1 MSTDNNIE
9 LSEIEKMIEIAASSS
24 DYFTQNGSSA
34 NLKDITLND
43 LYTYLRN
50 PYANIEQIRNI
61 SKYMTN
67 KHGVL
72 REVLRA
78 FRSYPTLD
86 HMLSWSD
93 YSDEVK
99 IKKYEKKVNDFIK
112 NVNIKQVARDGLYEV
127 AQLGTVVLCNRNN
140 KYIQFLDLDEVRIN
154 KQKSGKWI
162 VEFDLKTVDNFSNN
176 VKEKVEFI
184 KSLPTEITL
193 KKYNLFKSKGEDYRY
208 IELNNCRVVG
218 IDTYRNY
225 PYGLPY
231 TIGAWNSI
239 LQKEMVDKVERS
251 VASNMLKQIVM
262 LKAGYIDK
270 NNDKLVPKEVIN
282 AYFSNISKVL
292 TGNSPKN
299 RGNTQNNDDSGV
311 GLISLLQG
319 LSLETL
325 DINTDTFKKEMY
337 DKVNA
342 DVFMNLGISEAYLY
356 GGSKGS
362 YSSSQLNS
370 TKFGKTV
377 NETLDKFEDVINE
390 FINDM
395 LPNDLS
401 CTFKFLKEDKKE
413 AIEQQR
419 ELYMQTGGSKWWL
432 ESVTGMPYQEV
443 LNQIEYERNILK
455 VDDIL
460 NVPENA
466 YTQSGKSNN
475 NDKGGAPSL
484 DNPTN
489 DNTVKS
495 RTNNSNNVPKPST
508 T

>member
-1 MSTDNNIE
+1 MSTGNNIE
-9 LSEIEKMIEIAASSS
+9 LSEIEKMIEIASTSS

-112 NVNIKQVARDGLYEV
+112 NVNIKQATRDGLYEV

-140 KYIQFLDLDEVRIN
+140 KYIQFLDLDDVRIN

-401 CTFKFLKEDKKE
+401 CTFKFLKEDKKTYNE
-413 AIEQQR
+413 
-419 ELYMQTGGSKWWL
+419 ELKNLYLQTGASKYYL
-432 ESVTGMPYQEV
+432 EAVTGLPYQEV
-443 LNQIEYERNILK
+443 IKQVEYERNVLK
-455 VDDIL
+455 LDEVL
-460 NVPENA
+460 NPPENF
-466 YTQSGKSNN
+466 YTQSGNSD
-475 NDKGGAPSL
+475 DKGGAPAL
-484 DNPTN
+484 DDNDIQN
-489 DNTVKS
+489 DNTLKS
-495 RTNNSNNVPKPST
+495 RSNGSNTVPKPST
-508 T
+508 S

>member
-9 LSEIEKMIEIAASSS
+9 LNTMLEVASYASG
-24 DYFTQNGSSA
+24 YFAQNGSSA

-50 PYANIEQIRNI
+50 PYSNIEQIRNI
-61 SKYMTN
+61 SKYLTN

-78 FRSYPTLD
+78 FRSYPSLE
-86 HMLSWSD
+86 HMISWSD
-93 YSDEVK
+93 YSDEAK
-99 IKKYEKKVNDFIK
+99 IKKYEKKVHDFIK
-112 NVNIKQVARDGLYEV
+112 NVNIKQVTRDGLYET

-140 KYIQFLDLDEVRIN
+140 KYIQFLELDEVQVTQ
-154 KQKSGKWI
+154 QKSGKWI
-162 VEFDLKTVDNFSNN
+162 VCYDLKSIDNYSNN
-176 VKEKVEFI
+176 LKEKVEFI
-184 KSLPTEITL
+184 NSLPPEVTL
-193 KKYNLFKSKGEDYRY
+193 KKYNTYKTKGEDHRY
-208 IELNNCRVVG
+208 VEISKCRVIG

-239 LQKEMVDKVERS
+239 LQKELVDKVERS
-251 VASNMLKQIVM
+251 IASNMLKQIVM

-282 AYFSNISKVL
+282 AYFDNISKVL

-337 DKVNA
+337 DKVNS

-362 YSSSQLNS
+362 YSSSQLNN

-395 LPNDLS
+395 LPKDLS
-401 CTFKFLKEDKKE
+401 CTFKFLKEDKKTYNE
-413 AIEQQR
+413 
-419 ELYMQTGGSKWWL
+419 ELKNLYLQTGASKYYL
-432 ESVTGMPYQEV
+432 EAVTGLPYQEV
-443 LNQIEYERNILK
+443 IKQVEYERNVLK
-455 VDDIL
+455 LDEVL
-460 NVPENA
+460 NPPENF
-466 YTQSGKSNN
+466 YTQSGNSD
-475 NDKGGAPSL
+475 DKGGAPTL
-484 DNPTN
+484 DDKDINN
-489 DNTVKS
+489 DNTLKS
-495 RTNNSNNVPKPST
+495 RSNGSNDTPKPST
-508 T
+508 S